1 MKQKLLTLK
10 HWMLGSVR
18 RQLVVG
24 MVVVVSVLLA
34 LFIWEVT
41 REQQNL
47 MQQLKTEHAIGLAQN
62 VASST
67 AVWVAARD
75 LSGLQNIIQGLEKYP
90 DLTHAIVL
98 DINSQIL
105 AHNEQQYRGQY
116 LLDMPTKAEM
126 TVMHLSPD
134 YIDLVNPIV
143 LAERHIGWVRIGLT
157 QTAEMQRLAQIRSS
171 AFLFLLIAVGLA
183 ALLATMAAR
192 YLTRRLYAIQTV
204 ADQVKSGKRTLR
216 VKLDGMDESAQLAER
231 FNTMLDTLEKRENEI
246 VESHQALLKSEN
258 RLNQIMAV
266 NHEGIWDWDLKTDR
280 VVHNQSW
287 AELLGITDGLLQHTA
302 QVFFD
307 AVYPDD
313 REKVSHAVNECLK
326 AKGNYRLEYRFIQAN
341 SGQVVWVQDRGDV
354 VERDADGTPLRM
366 VGGFYEVTDRKQAE
380 EAIQQ
385 LAFYDPLTQLPNRRL
400 LQDRLQHEMAVT
412 ERTKRVCALMFID
425 LDDFK
430 TLNDTLGHDTGDEL
444 LRQVAARLNT
454 CVREG
459 DTVARIGGDEFVL
472 MLPDLSLDWKAAA
485 THAELVAQKV
495 LRVLNQ
501 PYQLAF
507 TSYHNTPS
515 IGVTLFSGH
524 RETLEELLK
533 HADLAMY
540 QAKAKG
546 RNTVRFYDTT
556 MQEVVSSRAMMEA
569 DMRQAITEQQFRLF
583 YQPQIDIEGQI
594 VGAEALLRWF
604 HPQRGMVPPNV
615 FIPLAEETGLILPI
629 GHWVLQTACEQLVAW
644 SRQSAT
650 SQLVLA
656 VNVSARQLHQND
668 FVEQVQSICR
678 QTGANP
684 QRLKLELT
692 ESLLVKDLEDIIDK
706 MLALKKLG
714 VSFSLDDFGTG
725 YSSLS
730 YLKRLPLDQLKI
742 DQAFVRDINDDMND
756 AAIARAV
763 IALAASMEFSVIAE
777 GVETPA
783 QRQTLSEM
791 GCCVFQGYL
800 FGRPVPIEEFGQPAA
815 ASQNAK
821 S

>member
-1 MKQKLLTLK
+1 MKQKVLTLK
-10 HWMLGSVR
+10 YWLLGTVR

-24 MVVVVSVLLA
+24 MVVVVSALLA

-41 REQQNL
+41 REQKNL

-62 VASST
+62 VAST
-67 AVWVAARD
+67 TGVWVAARD
-75 LSGLQNIIQGLEKYP
+75 FAGLQNIIQGLADYP
-90 DLTHAIVL
+90 DLTHAMVL

-105 AHNEQQYRGQY
+105 AHNQLEYRGQY
-116 LLDMPTKAEM
+116 LLDMPNDPA
-126 TVMHLSPD
+126 LSVVQLNKD
-134 YIDLVNPIV
+134 YIDLVNPIM
-143 LAERHIGWVRIGLT
+143 LAGQHIGWVRVGLT
-157 QTAEMQRLAQIRSS
+157 QAAEIRRLEQIMYS
-171 AFLFLLIAVGLA
+171 AFVFLLIAVTLA
-183 ALLATMAAR
+183 ALLATLAAR

-204 ADQVKSGKRTLR
+204 ADQVKSGDRSLR
-216 VKLDGMDESAQLAER
+216 VKLDGVDEPAQLAER
-231 FNTMLDTLEKRENEI
+231 FNTMLDTLEKREKEI
-246 VESHQALLKSEN
+246 VESHEALLKSES

-266 NHEGIWDWDLKTDR
+266 NHEGIWDWDIKNGQVL
-280 VVHNQSW
+280 HNQSW
-287 AELLGITDGLLQHTA
+287 ADMLGITDGLLEHTSKL
-302 QVFFD
+302 FFD
-307 AVYPDD
+307 AVHPED
-313 REKVSHAVNECLK
+313 RERVRYAVGECLN
-326 AKGNYRLEYRFIQAN
+326 AKGNYRLEYRFVQIN
-341 SGQVVWVQDRGDV
+341 SGKVVWVQDRGDV
-354 VERDADGTPLRM
+354 VERAADGSPLRM
-366 VGGFYEVTDRKQAE
+366 VGGFYEVTERKKAE
-380 EAIQQ
+380 EAIQH

-400 LQDRLQHEMAVT
+400 LQDRLQQEMAVT
-412 ERTKRVCALMFID
+412 ERSKQVCALMFID

-444 LRQVAARLNT
+444 LRQVAARLKT

-472 MLPDLSLDWKAAA
+472 MLPELDSDWKDAA

-495 LRVLNQ
+495 LRTLNQ
-501 PYQLAF
+501 PYQLA
-507 TSYHNTPS
+507 SVPYHNTPS

-556 MQEVVSSRAMMEA
+556 MQEVVSSRAMLEA
-569 DMRQAITEQQFRLF
+569 DMRQAIKEQQFVLF

-604 HPQRGMVPPNV
+604 HPQRGLVAPNE
-615 FIPLAEETGLILPI
+615 FIPLAEETALILPI
-629 GHWVLQTACEQLVAW
+629 GQWVLQTACEQLVVW
-644 SRQSAT
+644 SRQPAAE
-650 SQLVLA
+650 QLVIA
-656 VNVSARQLHQND
+656 VNVSARQFHQAD
-668 FVEQVQSICR
+668 FVEQVMSICH

-692 ESLLVKDLEDIIDK
+692 ESLLVKDLDDVIDK

-742 DQAFVRDINDDMND
+742 DQTFVRDINDDSND

-763 IALAASMEFSVIAE
+763 IALAASMDYSVIAE
-777 GVETPA
+777 GVETAA
-783 QRQTLSEM
+783 QHQTLSEM
-791 GCCVFQGYL
+791 GCRVFQGYL
-800 FGRPVPIEEFGQPAA
+800 FGRPLPIEQFAQRTVAN
-815 ASQNAK
+815 QNAEF
-821 S
+821 